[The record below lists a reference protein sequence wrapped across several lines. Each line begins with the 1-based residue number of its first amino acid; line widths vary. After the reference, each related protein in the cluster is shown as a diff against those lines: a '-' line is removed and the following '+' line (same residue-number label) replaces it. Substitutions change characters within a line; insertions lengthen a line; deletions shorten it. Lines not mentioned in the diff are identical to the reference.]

1 MQQVNSGVAY
11 LLWCL
16 CFFGVCGGQRFY
28 TGHMT
33 SGLVYLFTFGFLGVG
48 QLIDLAFIPSMV
60 NRRNIY
66 LRGLHAQQ
74 SLELNIGNIPRQQK
88 FQANASPSTAHSPMQ
103 KLLLAAKKNGGQL
116 SIAQAAMYTG
126 LDPKEAKK
134 LLQEAEKV
142 GCAEICNDPVT
153 GAIRYR
159 FDV

>member
-1 MQQVNSGVAY
+1 MQQVNSTVAY

-16 CFFGVCGGQRFY
+16 CFFGICGGQRFY
-28 TGHMT
+28 TGHVT
-33 SGLVYLFTFGFLGVG
+33 SGLIYLFTFGFLGVG

-74 SLELNIGNIPRQQK
+74 SIELNIGVTPRHNL
-88 FQANASPSTAHSPMQ
+88 QANASPSTASSPMQ

-134 LLQEAEKV
+134 LLLEAEKV